1 MDWFFEKETLKT
13 PLDYLKITK
22 FTPFFYFCEGSAP
35 DNHTRQNA
43 EIGQNIIPKLASR
56 TLLSIPLPQ
65 LLFTYSLI
73 STPQSSVPP
82 SYTRLMLD

>member
-13 PLDYLKITK
+13 PLDYLKIIK

-43 EIGQNIIPKLASR
+43 EIGQNIIQKLASR
-56 TLLSIPLPQ
+56 TPLSIPLPQ

-73 STPQSSVPP
+73 STPQSPL
-82 SYTRLMLD
+82 RILD